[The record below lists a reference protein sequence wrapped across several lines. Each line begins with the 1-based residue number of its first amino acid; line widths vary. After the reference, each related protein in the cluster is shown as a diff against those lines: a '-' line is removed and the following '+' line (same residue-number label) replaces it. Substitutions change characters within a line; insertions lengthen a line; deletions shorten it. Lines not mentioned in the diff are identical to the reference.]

1 MNNVISE
8 AVGMRKGAAVAGAL
22 IALAIAAPARAE
34 QSPSGPLTLAQ
45 TIDTVLARYPTIDA
59 ARAAIDASRARTMQ
73 SNADR
78 MPQVSAQG
86 SYTYDSLRPYV
97 AISLPGLPSGAIYE
111 SVQNAYAV
119 SVTARQLL
127 TDFGRTDKIV
137 EMARSGQ
144 ITAQDALEDTM
155 HQLGYQAIQSFY
167 SVLLLRN
174 SADVAREEISALE
187 EALRISEKKFGAGS
201 ATKFDVL
208 TTQVRLSNAR
218 NHLTD
223 TLASLEKQENGLRQ
237 LLGRQLGTPLD
248 IAGDFDAEAP
258 AIPESTAIAD
268 GLHNRPEMKLARDSE
283 QTAHL
288 KQDAADRGNRPT
300 LAAQVTGGVANGFV
314 PNLYDNKGYV
324 AAGLSVDVPILT
336 GKRVT
341 GERMEANAGVRSAQA
356 RERELTETIATDVAD
371 AYSDLNAAKARLG
384 SADTLVAQATEALAL
399 AQTRYTNGVIT
410 NFELL
415 DAQSSLRAA
424 ELSRLQA
431 RYDCVLARQAV
442 ARAAGVAPQP

>member
-1 MNNVISE
+1 M
-8 AVGMRKGAAVAGAL
+8 AGRATLSGIL
-22 IALAIAAPARAE
+22 IALVFAAPGRAE
-34 QSPSGPLTLAQ
+34 QAPEGPLTLEQ
-45 TIDTVLARYPTIDA
+45 TIGAVLGRYPSIDA
-59 ARAAIDASRARTMQ
+59 ARAAIDGARARTMQ

-78 MPQVSAQG
+78 LPQVSGHAG
-86 SYTYDSLRPYV
+86 YTYNSLRPYV
-97 AISLPGLPSGAIYE
+97 AFSFPGGQNGSIYE
-111 SVQNAYAV
+111 NVQDSYGL

-137 EMARSGQ
+137 DMARSGQ

-167 SVLLLRN
+167 SVLLLRS
-174 SADVAREEISALE
+174 SADVAREEIGALE
-187 EALRISEKKFGAGS
+187 EALRIAEKKFKAGS

-208 TTQVRLSNAR
+208 TTQVRLANAR

-237 LLGRQLGTPLD
+237 LLGRQPGAPLA
-248 IAGDFDAEAP
+248 IAGDFDADAP
-258 AIPESTAIAD
+258 VIPESVAIAD
-268 GLHNRPEMKLARDSE
+268 GLRTRPEMKLARDDE
-283 QTAHL
+283 QTSRL
-288 KQDAADRGNRPT
+288 KQDAADRGDRPT
-300 LAAQVTGGVANGFV
+300 LAAQVTGGVENGV
-314 PNLYDNKGYV
+314 IPNLYDNKGYV
-324 AAGLSVDVPILT
+324 TAGLSLDVPILT
-336 GKRVT
+336 GRRLT
-341 GERMEANAGVRSAQA
+341 GDRMEADAGVRSAQA
-356 RERELTETIATDVAD
+356 RERELSETITTDVAD

-384 SADTLVAQATEALAL
+384 SADTLVAQAKEALSL
-399 AQTRYTNGVIT
+399 AQTRYANGIIT

-415 DAQSSLRAA
+415 DAQSSLRSA